1 MTLASNIKEARQIKN
16 VSQEQLAEM
25 IDVNQA
31 FVSQL
36 ERGVRVPT
44 VAMLEQIADVLGCSL
59 DYLVGRD
66 TNHTKI
72 ERND

>member
-16 VSQEQLAEM
+16 VSQEQLAEI

-44 VAMLEQIADVLGCSL
+44 VAVLEQIADALDCSL

-66 TNHTKI
+66 TNHK
-72 ERND
+72 N